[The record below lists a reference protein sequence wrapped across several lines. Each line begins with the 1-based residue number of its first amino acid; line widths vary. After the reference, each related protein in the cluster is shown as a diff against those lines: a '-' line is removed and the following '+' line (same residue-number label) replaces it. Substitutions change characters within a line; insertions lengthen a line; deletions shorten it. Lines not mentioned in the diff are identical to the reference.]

1 MSSKIEKINL
11 FKKLFDHKKS
21 VHSSVS
27 AKTDADHHQP
37 HEHTDRIMMPT
48 SPSTSNTLS
57 PPSPSSLLHPADSS
71 QRPIDPFTQRQM
83 IKTKKIK
90 RQQGSSRFINSMNKE
105 LEPLPAIKDAPVGDQ
120 QELFIKKLKQC
131 SVVFDFMD
139 PVTDL
144 KSKEIKRAC
153 LNEIVDY
160 ISVTKSCLSEPVYPE
175 IITMVSYNIFRTLPA
190 SSLDRAGEA
199 ADQDEDE
206 PYYEAS
212 WPHLQ
217 VVYEFF
223 LRFLESPDFQP
234 NTGKKYIDQRFVSSI
249 LELFDSEDPRERDLL
264 KTILHRIYGKFL
276 GLRAFIRKQINNIF
290 LRFIYE
296 VEKFNGIAE
305 LLEILGSIING
316 FAIPLK
322 EEHKLFLQ
330 RVLIPLHK
338 AHSLQTFH
346 PQLAYCVVQF
356 IEKDPTLAEPVIQG
370 LLKYWP
376 KTCSF
381 KEVMFL
387 NELEEI
393 LDMIEPD
400 HFKNIMDSLFK
411 QISRCLCSS
420 HFQVA
425 ERCLLLFNSDAVM
438 NLVEENIDRVLPIIF
453 PNIYRVSKEHW
464 NQAIVTLVLNLL
476 KQFKN
481 MNPNLFNDL
490 SNKYK
495 DYIQT
500 IEKRQVEHEEIWRKL
515 EDLNL
520 RHTQRTQQNQAA
532 SLSSSNN
539 SSASSSISKR
549 FSK

>member
-1 MSSKIEKINL
+1 LFEK
-11 FKKLFDHKKS
+11 KGQHTKKS
-21 VHSSVS
+21 
-27 AKTDADHHQP
+27 HHNQQQSDEQP
-37 HEHTDRIMMPT
+37 EQKKDETPTMPSPPVVTNTATAAAT
-48 SPSTSNTLS
+48 STPTHPSTSSPATPSLLS
-57 PPSPSSLLHPADSS
+57 PPGSEPISPTTSS
-71 QRPIDPFTQRQM
+71 QSRPIDPFTQRQL
-83 IKTKKIK
+83 IKSKKPK
-90 RQQGSSRFINSMNKE
+90 RGQQGSSRFITATSKE
-105 LEPLPAIKDAPVGDQ
+105 LEPLPPIKDAPLNDQ

-131 SVVFDFMD
+131 CVIFDFMD

-153 LNEIVDY
+153 LNEIIDY

-175 IITMVSYNIFRTLPA
+175 IKAMVSGNIFRTLPA
-190 SSLDRAGEA
+190 VTDKSGND
-199 ADQDEDE
+199 ADQEEDE
-206 PYYEAS
+206 PTYEAS

-217 VVYEFF
+217 IVYEFF
-223 LRFLESPDFQP
+223 LRFLESPEFQP
-234 NTGKKYIDQRFVSSI
+234 NTGKKYIDQRFVSNI

-290 LRFIYE
+290 LRFVYE
-296 VEKFNGIAE
+296 MEKFNGIAE

-338 AHSLQTFH
+338 AHTLQTFH

-356 IEKDPTLAEPVIQG
+356 IEKDATLTESVVQG

-393 LDMIEPD
+393 LDMIEAE
-400 HFKNIMDSLFK
+400 HFKNVMDALFK

-438 NLVEENIDRVLPIIF
+438 NLVEENIEKVLPIIF

-481 MNPNLFNDL
+481 INPTLFNDL

-495 DYIQT
+495 DYIQAL
-500 IEKRQVEHEEIWRKL
+500 EKRQLEHEEIWRKL
-515 EDLNL
+515 EDLQL
-520 RHTQRTQQNQAA
+520 KHTHNKQEKST
-532 SLSSSNN
+532 
-539 SSASSSISKR
+539 ASSGTVKR
-549 FSK
+549 K

>member
-1 MSSKIEKINL
+1 LFEK
-11 FKKLFDHKKS
+11 KGQHTKKS
-21 VHSSVS
+21 
-27 AKTDADHHQP
+27 HHNQQQSDEQP
-37 HEHTDRIMMPT
+37 EQKKDETPTMPSPPVVTNTATAAAT
-48 SPSTSNTLS
+48 STPTHPSTSSPATPSLLS
-57 PPSPSSLLHPADSS
+57 PPGSEPISPTTSS
-71 QRPIDPFTQRQM
+71 QSRPIDPFTQRQL
-83 IKTKKIK
+83 IKSKKPK
-90 RQQGSSRFINSMNKE
+90 RGQQGSSRFITATSKE
-105 LEPLPAIKDAPVGDQ
+105 LEPLPPIKDAPLNDQ

-131 SVVFDFMD
+131 CVIFDFMD

-153 LNEIVDY
+153 LNEIIDY

-175 IITMVSYNIFRTLPA
+175 IIAMVSGNIFRTLPA
-190 SSLDRAGEA
+190 VTDKSGND
-199 ADQDEDE
+199 ADQEEDE
-206 PYYEAS
+206 PTYEAS

-217 VVYEFF
+217 IVYEFF
-223 LRFLESPDFQP
+223 LRFLESPEFQP
-234 NTGKKYIDQRFVSSI
+234 NTEKKYIDQRFVSNI

-290 LRFIYE
+290 LRFVYE
-296 VEKFNGIAE
+296 MEKFNGIAE

-338 AHSLQTFH
+338 AHTLQTFH

-356 IEKDPTLAEPVIQG
+356 IEKDATLTESVVQG

-393 LDMIEPD
+393 LDMIEAE
-400 HFKNIMDSLFK
+400 HFKNVMDALFK

-438 NLVEENIDRVLPIIF
+438 NLVEENIEKVLPIIF

-481 MNPNLFNDL
+481 INPTLFNDL

-495 DYIQT
+495 DYIQAL
-500 IEKRQVEHEEIWRKL
+500 EKRQLEHEEIWRKL
-515 EDLNL
+515 EDLQL
-520 RHTQRTQQNQAA
+520 KHTHNKQEKST
-532 SLSSSNN
+532 
-539 SSASSSISKR
+539 ASSGTVKR
-549 FSK
+549 K

>member
-1 MSSKIEKINL
+1 MIRSSL
-11 FKKLFDHKKS
+11 
-21 VHSSVS
+21 
-27 AKTDADHHQP
+27 
-37 HEHTDRIMMPT
+37 
-48 SPSTSNTLS
+48 SPSLSSGVTTASNSS
-57 PPSPSSLLHPADSS
+57 PANSSMSTPHLDVSNSNNAGSINNNLN
-71 QRPIDPFTQRQM
+71 PFTQKQN
-83 IKTKKIK
+83 IKSKKPK
-90 RQQGSSRFINSMNKE
+90 RQQGSSRFITKMSRE
-105 LEPLPAIKDAPVGDQ
+105 LEPLPLIRDAPFSEQHD
-120 QELFIKKLKQC
+120 LFIKKLRQC
-131 SVVFDFMD
+131 CVLFDFMD
-139 PVTDL
+139 PVADL

-160 ISVTKSCLSEPVYPE
+160 ISVTKGCIPDTVYPDT
-175 IITMVSYNIFRTLPA
+175 ITMVSYNMFRSLPA
-190 SSLDRAGEA
+190 STENSDTDQGE
-199 ADQDEDE
+199 DDE
-206 PYYEAS
+206 PTYEAS

-223 LRFLESPDFQP
+223 LRFLENPEFQP
-234 NTGKKYIDQRFVSSI
+234 AVGKKYIDQKFVCNV

-290 LRFIYE
+290 LRFVYE
-296 VEKFNGIAE
+296 LEKFNGIAE

-338 AHSLQTFH
+338 AHTLQAFH

-356 IEKDPTLAEPVIQG
+356 IEKDPGLAETVLQG
-370 LLKYWP
+370 LVKYWP

-387 NELEEI
+387 NELEEVFE
-393 LDMIEPD
+393 MIEPEN
-400 HFKNIMDSLFK
+400 FKNTMDILFK
-411 QISRCLCSS
+411 QIAKCLCSP

-438 NLVEENIDRVLPIIF
+438 NLVEENVEQVLPIIF
-453 PNIYRVSKEHW
+453 PNIYKVSKEHW

-476 KQFKN
+476 KQFKSI
-481 MNPNLFNDL
+481 NPTLFNDL
-490 SNKYK
+490 SNKYR

-500 IEKRQVEHEEIWRKL
+500 LERRRLEHEEIWRQL
-515 EDLNL
+515 ENLNL
-520 RHTQRTQQNQAA
+520 KKQEELAKKNR
-532 SLSSSNN
+532 SE
-539 SSASSSISKR
+539 
-549 FSK
+549 F

>member
-1 MSSKIEKINL
+1 
-11 FKKLFDHKKS
+11 
-21 VHSSVS
+21 
-27 AKTDADHHQP
+27 
-37 HEHTDRIMMPT
+37 MPS
-48 SPSTSNTLS
+48 SPSNSLTT
-57 PPSPSSLLHPADSS
+57 PPSTAALLSPSSITDS
-71 QRPIDPFTQRQM
+71 RPPDPFTQRQV

-90 RQQGSSRFINSMNKE
+90 RQQGSSRFIASTNKE
-105 LEPLPAIKDAPVGDQ
+105 LEQLPPIKDAPLQDQ

-131 SVVFDFMD
+131 CVVFDFMD

-160 ISVTKSCLSEPVYPE
+160 ISVNKGCLTEAVYPE
-175 IITMVSYNIFRTLPA
+175 IIAMVSFNIFRTLPA
-190 SSLDRAGEA
+190 ITDKTTGEG
-199 ADQDEDE
+199 DQEEDE
-206 PYYEAS
+206 PTFEAS

-223 LRFLESPDFQP
+223 LRFLESPDFQA
-234 NTGKKYIDQRFVSSI
+234 NTGKKYIDQRFVSNI

-290 LRFIYE
+290 LRFVYE
-296 VEKFNGIAE
+296 EEKFNGIAE

-322 EEHKLFLQ
+322 EEHKLFLK

-338 AHSLQTFH
+338 AHSLQSFH

-356 IEKDPTLAEPVIQG
+356 IEKEATLTEPVVQG
-370 LLKYWP
+370 LLKFWP

-393 LDMIEPD
+393 LDMIEPE
-400 HFKNIMDSLFK
+400 HFKNVMEPLFK
-411 QISRCLCSS
+411 QIARCLCSS

-438 NLVEENIDRVLPIIF
+438 NLVEENIDKVLPIIF

-481 MNPNLFNDL
+481 INPTLFNDL

-495 DYIQT
+495 DYIQAL
-500 IEKRQVEHEEIWRKL
+500 EKRQHEHEEIWRKL
-515 EDLNL
+515 EDLNIK
-520 RHTQRTQQNQAA
+520 HSQRIQQDQ
-532 SLSSSNN
+532 SSSSQQLSRLNVASNN
-539 SSASSSISKR
+539 ANSLKQKA
-549 FSK
+549 F

>member
-1 MSSKIEKINL
+1 LFEK
-11 FKKLFDHKKS
+11 KGQHTKKS
-21 VHSSVS
+21 
-27 AKTDADHHQP
+27 HHNQQQSDEQP
-37 HEHTDRIMMPT
+37 EQKKDETPTMPSPPVVTNTATAAAT
-48 SPSTSNTLS
+48 STPTHPSTSSPATPSLLS
-57 PPSPSSLLHPADSS
+57 PPGSEPISPTTSS
-71 QRPIDPFTQRQM
+71 QSRPIDPFTQRQL
-83 IKTKKIK
+83 IKSKKPK
-90 RQQGSSRFINSMNKE
+90 RGQQGSSRFITATSKE
-105 LEPLPAIKDAPVGDQ
+105 LEPLPPIKDAPLNDQ

-131 SVVFDFMD
+131 CVIFDFMD

-153 LNEIVDY
+153 LNEIIDY

-175 IITMVSYNIFRTLPA
+175 IIAMVSGNIFRTLPA
-190 SSLDRAGEA
+190 VTDKSGND
-199 ADQDEDE
+199 ADQEEDE
-206 PYYEAS
+206 PTYEAS

-217 VVYEFF
+217 IVYEFF
-223 LRFLESPDFQP
+223 LRFLESPEFQP
-234 NTGKKYIDQRFVSSI
+234 NTGKKYIDQRFVSNI

-290 LRFIYE
+290 LRFVYE
-296 VEKFNGIAE
+296 MEKFNGIAE

-338 AHSLQTFH
+338 AHTLQTFH

-356 IEKDPTLAEPVIQG
+356 IEKDATLTESVVQG

-393 LDMIEPD
+393 LDMIEAE
-400 HFKNIMDSLFK
+400 HFKNVMDALFK

-438 NLVEENIDRVLPIIF
+438 NLVEENIEKVLPIIF

-481 MNPNLFNDL
+481 INPTLFNDL

-495 DYIQT
+495 DYIQAL
-500 IEKRQVEHEEIWRKL
+500 EKRQLEHEEIWRKL
-515 EDLNL
+515 EDLQL
-520 RHTQRTQQNQAA
+520 KHTHNKQEKST
-532 SLSSSNN
+532 
-539 SSASSSISKR
+539 ASSGTVKR
-549 FSK
+549 K

>member
-1 MSSKIEKINL
+1 
-11 FKKLFDHKKS
+11 
-21 VHSSVS
+21 
-27 AKTDADHHQP
+27 
-37 HEHTDRIMMPT
+37 MPT
-48 SPSTSNTLS
+48 SPSLNE
-57 PPSPSSLLHPADSS
+57 SPSSVNKGASNINPPSLLSPNMLTITTGENNNSS
-71 QRPIDPFTQRQM
+71 SSTRPIDPFVQRQV
-83 IKTKKIK
+83 IKSKKIK
-90 RQQGSSRFINSMNKE
+90 RQQGSSRFITSTIKE
-105 LEPLPAIKDAPVGDQ
+105 LEPLPPIKDAPTNEQ

-131 SVVFDFMD
+131 CVIFDFMD

-160 ISVTKSCLSEPVYPE
+160 ISVTKSCLTEPVYPE
-175 IITMVSYNIFRTLPA
+175 IIAMVSFNIFRSLPA
-190 SSLDRAGEA
+190 ITDKTTSET
-199 ADQDEDE
+199 DQEEDE
-206 PYYEAS
+206 PTYEAS

-217 VVYEFF
+217 IVYEFF
-223 LRFLESPDFQP
+223 LRFLESSEFQP
-234 NTGKKYIDQRFVSSI
+234 NTGKKYIDQRFVSNI

-290 LRFIYE
+290 LRFVYE
-296 VEKFNGIAE
+296 YEKFNGIAE

-356 IEKDPTLAEPVIQG
+356 IEKDAALTDSVIQG
-370 LLKYWP
+370 LLRYWP

-393 LDMIEPD
+393 LDMIESE
-400 HFKNIMDSLFK
+400 HFKHVMDPLFK

-420 HFQVA
+420 HFQVKINFKII
-425 ERCLLLFNSDAVM
+425 LL
-438 NLVEENIDRVLPIIF
+438 II
-453 PNIYRVSKEHW
+453 
-464 NQAIVTLVLNLL
+464 
-476 KQFKN
+476 
-481 MNPNLFNDL
+481 
-490 SNKYK
+490 
-495 DYIQT
+495 
-500 IEKRQVEHEEIWRKL
+500 
-515 EDLNL
+515 
-520 RHTQRTQQNQAA
+520 
-532 SLSSSNN
+532 NN
-539 SSASSSISKR
+539 V
-549 FSK
+549 

>member
-1 MSSKIEKINL
+1 
-11 FKKLFDHKKS
+11 
-21 VHSSVS
+21 
-27 AKTDADHHQP
+27 
-37 HEHTDRIMMPT
+37 MMPT
-48 SPSTSNTLS
+48 SSSASSTAGSNS
-57 PPSPSSLLHPADSS
+57 SPSSSTYQNSLSPNDHLSPASAAAAAGN
-71 QRPIDPFTQRQM
+71 RTIDPFTQRQV
-83 IKTKKIK
+83 IKSKKIRK
-90 RQQGSSRFINSMNKE
+90 QQGSSRFINNSSKE
-105 LEPLPAIKDAPVGDQ
+105 LEPLPPIKDAAPQDQ

-131 SVVFDFMD
+131 CVVFDFMD

-160 ISVTKSCLSEPVYPE
+160 ISVSKSCLTEAVYPE

-190 SSLDRAGEA
+190 VTDKTVNE
-199 ADQDEDE
+199 ADQEEDE
-206 PYYEAS
+206 PTFEAS

-223 LRFLESPDFQP
+223 LRFLESPEFQP
-234 NTGKKYIDQRFVSSI
+234 NTGKKYIDQRFVSSV

-290 LRFIYE
+290 LRFVYE

-356 IEKDPTLAEPVIQG
+356 IEKDANLAEPVILG
-370 LLKYWP
+370 LLKFWP

-393 LDMIEPD
+393 LDMIEPE
-400 HFKNIMDSLFK
+400 HFRKVMEPLFK

-425 ERCLLLFNSDAVM
+425 ERCLLLFNSDGVM
-438 NLVEENIDRVLPIIF
+438 NLVEENIGTILPIIF
-453 PNIYRVSKEHW
+453 PNIYKVSKEHW

-481 MNPNLFNDL
+481 INPTLFNDL
-490 SNKYK
+490 SSRYR

-500 IEKRQVEHEEIWRKL
+500 MEKRQIEHEEIWRRL
-515 EDLNL
+515 EDLRL
-520 RHTQRTQQNQAA
+520 RQNRDFDQ
-532 SLSSSNN
+532 
-539 SSASSSISKR
+539 SKTTTTP
-549 FSK
+549 SKKK

>member
-1 MSSKIEKINL
+1 
-11 FKKLFDHKKS
+11 
-21 VHSSVS
+21 
-27 AKTDADHHQP
+27 
-37 HEHTDRIMMPT
+37 MMPSSHQT
-48 SPSTSNTLS
+48 NHVSLSPSLIGSSSASSSIQSPAPPLLQQSLLS
-57 PPSPSSLLHPADSS
+57 PTSQIDNTALNNNSSLNTNPN
-71 QRPIDPFTQRQM
+71 PFTQRQT
-83 IKTKKIK
+83 IRSKKIK
-90 RQQGSSRFINSMNKE
+90 RQQGSSRFITAANKE
-105 LEPLPAIKDAPVGDQ
+105 LEPLPAIKDAPATEQ

-131 SVVFDFMD
+131 CIVFDFMD
-139 PVTDL
+139 PVIDL

-160 ISVTKSCLSEPVYPE
+160 ISVTKSCLTEPVYPE
-175 IITMVSYNIFRTLPA
+175 IIAMVSFNIFRTLPA
-190 SSLDRAGEA
+190 ISDKTTSET
-199 ADQDEDE
+199 DQEEDE
-206 PYYEAS
+206 PTYEAS

-223 LRFLESPDFQP
+223 LRFLESPEFQP
-234 NTGKKYIDQRFVSSI
+234 NTGKKYIDQRFVSNI
-249 LELFDSEDPRERDLL
+249 LDLFDSEDPRERDLL

-290 LRFIYE
+290 LRFVYE

-356 IEKDPTLAEPVIQG
+356 IEKDGTLAESVVQG

-393 LDMIEPD
+393 LDMIETEN
-400 HFKNIMDSLFK
+400 FKHVMEPLFK
-411 QISRCLCSS
+411 QIARCLCSS

-425 ERCLLLFNSDAVM
+425 ERCLVLFNGDGVM
-438 NLVEENIDRVLPIIF
+438 NLVEENIDKVLPIVF
-453 PNIYRVSKEHW
+453 PNLYRVSKEHW

-476 KQFKN
+476 KQFKGI
-481 MNPNLFNDL
+481 NPTLFNDL

-495 DYIQT
+495 DYIQAL
-500 IEKRQVEHEEIWRKL
+500 ERRQLEHEEIWRKL
-515 EDLNL
+515 EELNI
-520 RHTQRTQQNQAA
+520 RHNQK
-532 SLSSSNN
+532 LN
-539 SSASSSISKR
+539 SSLGQQSIKR
-549 FSK
+549 K